1 MTVNNPDAYLCE
13 NADGS
18 VRYVALTRDESSVN
32 WTQTPLFRRGQ
43 PLSTDQIYEW
53 CKGDLTLLQICRI
66 IEAAHG
72 IR

>member
-1 MTVNNPDAYLCE
+1 MMSEPEAWLCE
-13 NADGS
+13 NKDKT
-18 VRYVALTRDESSVN
+18 VRYVALTRDESSDDWN
-32 WTQTPLFRRGQ
+32 QTPLFRRGA
-43 PLSTDQIYEW
+43 PLTTEQIYEW